1 MLVPQVTRYP
11 VLLRA
16 DLERGF
22 LFNMLGADVF
32 RARGFVVAR
41 SARVVVPLSLI
52 HISEPTRR

>member
-41 SARVVVPLSLI
+41 SARVVVVP
-52 HISEPTRR
+52 